1 MKKIFVPALLL
12 GVIVPNAVCGATVP
26 PVADEE
32 NAYVGGMNGYVIC
45 QLCMETAMN
54 LREWILAMGFAGNQ
68 CDGEMLSNSSY
79 IEFTDAL
86 RESIIYDADALGV
99 PYAAELVNSNMD
111 VFGEEMCRG
120 VPPANSC
127 MFNSMCICA
136 ANYYPNIGYYGE
148 DPYGSLDCMACPGG
162 GKSAENS
169 QRGITDCYIPAGTM
183 GTDETGTFTYSANCH
198 YTPD

>member
-1 MKKIFVPALLL
+1 MHT
-12 GVIVPNAVCGATVP
+12 AVYGSG
-26 PVADEE
+26 EE
-32 NAYVGGMNGYVIC
+32 NAYVGGKTGYVTC
-45 QLCMETAMN
+45 QLCMETAMS

-68 CDGEMLSNSSY
+68 CGGEMLSNSSY
-79 IEFTDAL
+79 IEYTDAL
-86 RESIIYDADALGV
+86 RKNVIYNADVLGV
-99 PYAAELVNSNMD
+99 PDAGRLVNNYMD
-111 VFGEEMCRG
+111 ILGEEMCNG

-148 DPYGSLDCMACPGG
+148 DPYGSLDCMACPSG

-183 GTDETGTFTYSANCH
+183 GSDETGTFTYSANCH

>member
-12 GVIVPNAVCGATVP
+12 GVIVPNAVYGSG
-26 PVADEE
+26 EE
-32 NAYVGGMNGYVIC
+32 NAYVGGKTGYVTC
-45 QLCMETAMN
+45 QLCMETAMS

-68 CDGEMLSNSSY
+68 CGGEMLSNSSY
-79 IEFTDAL
+79 IEYTDAL
-86 RESIIYDADALGV
+86 RKNVIYNADVLGV
-99 PYAAELVNSNMD
+99 PYAGELVNGYMD
-111 VFGEEMCRG
+111 ILGEEMCNG

-148 DPYGSLDCMACPGG
+148 DPYGWLDCMACPSG

-169 QRGITDCYIPAGTM
+169 QFGITDCYIPAGTM
-183 GTDETGTFTYSANCH
+183 GSDETGTFTYSANCH

>member
-12 GVIVPNAVCGATVP
+12 GVIVPNAVYGAVNP
-26 PVADEE
+26 PDSGEE
-32 NAYVGGMNGYVIC
+32 NAYVGGKGGFVTC
-45 QLCMETAMN
+45 QLCMETATH
-54 LREWILAMGFAGNQ
+54 LREWILAMGFAGHQ
-68 CDGEMLSNSSY
+68 CGDEMLSNSSY
-79 IEFTDAL
+79 IEYTDAL
-86 RESIIYDADALGV
+86 RKNLIYNADVLGV
-99 PYAAELVNSNMD
+99 PDAAELVNSYMD
-111 VFGEEMCRG
+111 ILGEEMCNG

-148 DPYGSLDCMACPGG
+148 DPYGWLDCMACPGG

-169 QRGITDCYIPAGTM
+169 QSGITDCYIPAGTM
-183 GTDETGTFTYSANCH
+183 GSDETGTFTYSANCH

>member
-1 MKKIFVPALLL
+1 MKKIFVPVLLL
-12 GVIVPNAVCGATVP
+12 GVIVPNAVYGAVNP
-26 PVADEE
+26 PVSGEE
-32 NAYVGGMNGYVIC
+32 NAYVGGKGGFVIC
-45 QLCMETAMN
+45 QLCMATAMH
-54 LREWILAMGFAGNQ
+54 LREFLLAMGFADYQ
-68 CDGEMLSNSSY
+68 CGDELLSNSSY
-79 IEFTDAL
+79 IEYTDTL
-86 RESIIYDADALGV
+86 RENLIYDADILGV
-99 PYAAELVNSNMD
+99 PDAAELVNSYMD
-111 VFGEEMCRG
+111 ILGEEMCRG

-169 QRGITDCYIPAGTM
+169 QSGITDCYIPAGTM
-183 GTDETGTFTYSANCH
+183 GSDETGTFTYSANCH

>member
-12 GVIVPNAVCGATVP
+12 GVIVPNAVYGAVNP
-26 PVADEE
+26 PVSGEE
-32 NAYVGGMNGYVIC
+32 NAYVGGKDGFVIC
-45 QLCMETAMN
+45 QLCMGTAMH
-54 LREWILAMGFAGNQ
+54 LREFLLAMGFAGHQ
-68 CDGEMLSNSSY
+68 CGDELLSNSSY
-79 IEFTDAL
+79 IEYTDTL
-86 RESIIYDADALGV
+86 RENLIYDADILGV
-99 PYAAELVNSNMD
+99 PDAAELVNSYMD
-111 VFGEEMCRG
+111 ILGEEMCRG

-148 DPYGSLDCMACPGG
+148 DPYGSLDCMACPSG

-169 QRGITDCYIPAGTM
+169 QHGITDCYIPAGTM
-183 GTDETGTFTYSANCH
+183 GSDETGTFTYSANCH